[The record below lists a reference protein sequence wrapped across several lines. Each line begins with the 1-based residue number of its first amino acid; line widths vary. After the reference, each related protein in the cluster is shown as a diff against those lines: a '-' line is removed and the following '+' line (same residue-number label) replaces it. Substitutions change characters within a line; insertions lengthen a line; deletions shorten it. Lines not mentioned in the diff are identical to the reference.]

1 MFNNDILTSYWNLIN
16 AMKAHISMAF
26 LHSVKKVS
34 KLYAKVNKQ
43 YVKTT
48 CIGLQFLNC
57 FPKILK
63 NKKIYGKQAEAEL
76 CQAQT
81 SFS

>member
-1 MFNNDILTSYWNLIN
+1 MFNNNILTSYWNFIS
-16 AMKAHISMAF
+16 AMKAYISMTF
-26 LHSVKKVS
+26 LHFVKKAS

-48 CIGLQFLNC
+48 CIGSQFLNC

-63 NKKIYGKQAEAEL
+63 NKKIDGKKAGAEL
-76 CQAQT
+76 CQAWT
-81 SFS
+81 SLS